1 MIDIYFEEVFNPGI
15 YSNAFLRKIL
25 SKYLHVNNNE
35 LNIVKTKYGKPYLKS
50 YRHMHFNISHTREAI
65 ACAISDKQ
73 IGIDIERIK
82 PFNKRIA
89 EKFFTKNEQE
99 YIFNKREDEN
109 VRFFEVWTRKEAYVK
124 WLGKGMVIPFN
135 SFDVLKDSKI
145 LTNYIGDYVLS
156 VCSTNKTELNEI
168 DNFSYYN
175 CKII

>member
-1 MIDIYFEEVFNPGI
+1 M
-15 YSNAFLRKIL
+15 
-25 SKYLHVNNNE
+25 
-35 LNIVKTKYGKPYLKS
+35 
-50 YRHMHFNISHTREAI
+50 
-65 ACAISDKQ
+65 
-73 IGIDIERIK
+73 
-82 PFNKRIA
+82 
-89 EKFFTKNEQE
+89 
-99 YIFNKREDEN
+99 
-109 VRFFEVWTRKEAYVK
+109 K

>member
-1 MIDIYFEEVFNPGI
+1 
-15 YSNAFLRKIL
+15 
-25 SKYLHVNNNE
+25 
-35 LNIVKTKYGKPYLKS
+35 
-50 YRHMHFNISHTREAI
+50 MHFNISHTREAI

-135 SFDVLKDSKI
+135 SFDILKDSKI
-145 LTNYIGDYVLS
+145 VTNYIGDHVLS
-156 VCSTNKTELNEI
+156 VCSTSRIDLNEI
-168 DNFSYYN
+168 GKSSYYN